1 MLCAPITAQKAAL
14 EACRGGDREVEAMVS
29 EYEQR
34 RRFFVK
40 GLNDIGLDCLM
51 PEGAFYVFPSIRST
65 GLTCEEFAEGL
76 LHEERVA
83 VVPGTAFGDG
93 GEGHVRCSYASSI
106 DNIREALVRME
117 RFVTRC
123 RQRSHSGM
131 AAHAGA

>member
-1 MLCAPITAQKAAL
+1 M
-14 EACRGGDREVEAMVS
+14 EAMVA

-83 VVPGTAFGDG
+83 VVPGTAFGNG

-106 DNIREALVRME
+106 ENIREALVRIE
-117 RFVTRC
+117 RFANRC
-123 RQRSHSGM
+123 RERASAGR
-131 AAHAGA
+131 AARAGV